1 LKLFSILN
9 VDESAWELPII
20 HKLPTTGHKIPG
32 IKYGTSFIVHIPL
45 PIVSTSMA
53 SPGSNLNCF
62 YVGNIGADDTDNDL
76 KELFASQGITVESV
90 ILKCGYAFIYVAQS
104 YSVESI
110 QSRMRDT
117 VLPRSGRTPR
127 VEKSFKTKFR
137 EKDQKENPSSAVDPR
152 RVPGKGLKR
161 SDERKPAQEIP
172 DAQSQIWGAAPSHDQ
187 PFRQNPFPGGM

>member
-137 EKDQKENPSSAVDPR
+137 EKDQKENPSSAVGPR
-152 RVPGKGLKR
+152 RVLGRGLKR
-161 SDERKPAQEIP
+161 SDERKQAQEIP
-172 DAQSQIWGAAPSHDQ
+172 DAQSRGAAPSHDQ
-187 PFRQNPFPGGM
+187 PFGQNPFRGGR